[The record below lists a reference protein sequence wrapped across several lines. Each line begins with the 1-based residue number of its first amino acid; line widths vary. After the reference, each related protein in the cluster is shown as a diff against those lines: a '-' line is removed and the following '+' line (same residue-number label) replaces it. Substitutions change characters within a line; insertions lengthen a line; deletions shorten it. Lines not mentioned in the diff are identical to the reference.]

1 MILSCPACSI
11 SYNVPD
17 AAIGV
22 NGRQVRCAQCR
33 TSWFAARGAAQ
44 ATGAPSV
51 PHYVP
56 PPALSPYGRRA
67 ADAVR
72 VAPPIF
78 DRRSTPYGHVPFAPS
93 AFGANSFISGAAG
106 QGWFERR
113 RLGGRR
119 NPARMQTVM
128 AGAAGAAMLT
138 LVGTLAVVGPSSFGG
153 SSSVTSPI
161 RIEMGKPEQRAMPG
175 GNLMLDVSGELI
187 NPTMATQ
194 AVPPIKAEI
203 RDTDGAVR
211 YSWIIAAPVR
221 TLAPSGRVSFYSAGI
236 DVPPGDNSLKL
247 TLDDSAS

>member
-1 MILSCPACSI
+1 MILSCPACST

-33 TSWFAARGAAQ
+33 TSWFVARGAPLAMPVMPS
-44 ATGAPSV
+44 PSV
-51 PHYVP
+51 AHYAP

-72 VAPPIF
+72 AGPQPIV
-78 DRRSTPYGHVPFAPS
+78 RRSTPFGHVPFGQ
-93 AFGANSFISGAAG
+93 GALGQSSLG
-106 QGWFERR
+106 QGWFGQSRY
-113 RLGGRR
+113 GGRR
-119 NPARMQTVM
+119 NPARMQTAF
-128 AGAAGAAMLT
+128 AGAAGVAMLT
-138 LVGTLAVVGPSSFGG
+138 LVGTLAVVGPPSFGG
-153 SSSVTSPI
+153 NSVTSPI

-175 GNLMLDVSGELI
+175 GNLMLDVSGQLI

-203 RDTDGAVR
+203 RDMDGELR

-221 TLAPSGRVSFYSAGI
+221 TLAPSGRVSFTSAGI

-247 TLDDSAS
+247 TLDESAS